1 MWTLRL
7 PEQSY
12 SPTICVC
19 TVLSTEGEGRAEI
32 KSPLENA
39 NWLCWFVFFFSL
51 PWFHVFPSYFPHC
64 LSLEDIF
71 CNWSPHQPTLMLCP
85 KGKGITYLPRQSFS
99 GFPDT
104 FSACHLFTGKCLQG
118 RSLLCCRL
126 YCAFCW
132 YLSNNKV
139 VFN

>member
-1 MWTLRL
+1 MDSTPPWAELL
-7 PEQSY
+7 SHQMCMY
-12 SPTICVC
+12 SAKHR
-19 TVLSTEGEGRAEI
+19 GRGMAET

-39 NWLCWFVFFFSL
+39 KCLLCFFFFSLL
-51 PWFHVFPSYFPHC
+51 PWFHVFPLYFPHC
-64 LSLEDIF
+64 LILEDI

-85 KGKGITYLPRQSFS
+85 KGRGITHLPRQSFS
-99 GFPDT
+99 GFPGP

-118 RSLLCCRL
+118 RSLLRCRL